1 MAVQRVRLFFK
12 LSLMQLVTASLLI
25 CMVPTI
31 SNAEESMC
39 KGLKPFSNLDELLY
53 QFYINLD
60 SDCLFTMPV
69 AELEKVWNI
78 KILSQDCLEAGQY
91 LYQLRGSID
100 FDNKPYKSEKD
111 AFFVEVSHRHNTP
124 NLNEFRIIITK
135 EYKDRYT
142 TLFPDG
148 NYPKFLPDPQKKAE
162 FKERYYAGPPKPERR
177 PLNPGKYR
185 GIDDNIYYWISSDRT
200 RTIVLNGGDWSISD
214 VTVSKH
220 KAININDR

>member
-69 AELEKVWNI
+69 VELEKVWDI
-78 KILSQDCLEAGQY
+78 KILTDERAKSVGYA
-91 LYQLRGSID
+91 QLRDSSD
-100 FDNKPYKSEKD
+100 FRNKSFESEKD
-111 AFFVEVSHRHNTP
+111 AFYVAINRDSKSDTNVFSVHIT
-124 NLNEFRIIITK
+124 NEYNK
-135 EYKDRYT
+135 KYG
-142 TLFPDG
+142 TLFPEG
-148 NYPKFLPDPQKKAE
+148 GAPRFLPEPLKILDL
-162 FKERYYAGPPKPERR
+162 KEIYNTPASNLSPHKPEWAR
-177 PLNPGKYR
+177 NQSKYY
-185 GIDDNIYYWISSDRT
+185 DNSSYTYYWLNDDQTHI
-200 RTIVLNGGDWSISD
+200 IKLNGIEGS
-214 VTVSKH
+214 VTGITILNYVMPS
-220 KAININDR
+220 